1 MKRPSAAL
9 LRVSARRRLRRRAG
23 NIDFV
28 VGYRWSTLGATCCI
42 LGEMKDPY
50 NNTLYAVAYEVL
62 PIVPVGFQPLTENV
76 PSYEFSLSPTFR
88 FRPFLCTT
96 FGT

>member
-1 MKRPSAAL
+1 
-9 LRVSARRRLRRRAG
+9 
-23 NIDFV
+23 
-28 VGYRWSTLGATCCI
+28 
-42 LGEMKDPY
+42 MKDPY